1 MRIRNILLFGL
12 YGRRMQDRL
21 MFLQEVGEKGK
32 FGWGGGRKRGSI
44 CMEDVYKEEMIKYQI
59 MTEDIS
65 PPLFKPWSS
74 ILSVVPAYT
83 GKLKYLKPIMRNHEF
98 QI

>member
-32 FGWGGGRKRGSI
+32 FGWGGGEKGAQYVWKMFIKR
-44 CMEDVYKEEMIKYQI
+44 
-59 MTEDIS
+59 
-65 PPLFKPWSS
+65 
-74 ILSVVPAYT
+74 
-83 GKLKYLKPIMRNHEF
+83 R
-98 QI
+98 